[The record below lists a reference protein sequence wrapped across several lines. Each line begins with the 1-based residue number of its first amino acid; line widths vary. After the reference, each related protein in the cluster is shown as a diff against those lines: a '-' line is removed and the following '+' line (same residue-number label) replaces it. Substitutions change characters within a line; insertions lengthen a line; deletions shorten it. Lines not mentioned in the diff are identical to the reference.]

1 MSDPVGIN
9 LDILMDAA
17 CNDQAIAA
25 TLLKLFFELTGQ
37 EKTRLTDAVAQGN
50 FATASAVAHKIAG
63 SCASCGMSGVAALFR
78 ELEHLCKESL
88 PTDIRERLQTIDLNL
103 QNIRYGLEK
112 HFNCSLAP

>member
-9 LDILMDAA
+9 LEILMDAA
-17 CNDQAIAA
+17 CNDQDIAA

-63 SCASCGMSGVAALFR
+63 SCASCGMSGVAARFR

-88 PTDIRERLQTIDLNL
+88 PADINERLQVIDLEL
-103 QNIRYGLEK
+103 LDIRCGLEK